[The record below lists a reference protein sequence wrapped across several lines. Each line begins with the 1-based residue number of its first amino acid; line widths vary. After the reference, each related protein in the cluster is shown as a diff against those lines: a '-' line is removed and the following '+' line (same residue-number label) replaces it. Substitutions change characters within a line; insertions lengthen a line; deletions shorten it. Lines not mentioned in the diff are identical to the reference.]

1 MAKRPH
7 IHVRLRAGRDDDIA
21 RWYEAQPN
29 KSEAIREAIRAYIS
43 VQERNGNGGGLRE
56 MVESV
61 VREVV
66 ADQLRRLP
74 DATAS
79 VVRDVL
85 NEWGTGEAG
94 ACEAGGET
102 LRLAQD
108 EDAELAARLDEQ
120 LDVFFGGK

>member
-1 MAKRPH
+1 MGKRPY
-7 IHVRLRAGRDDDIA
+7 IHVRLRVGRDDDIA
-21 RWYEAQPN
+21 RWYKAQPN
-29 KSEAIREAIRAYIS
+29 KSQAIREAVRAYID
-43 VQERNGNGGGLRE
+43 VQEGNGKRGKMRE

-66 ADQLRRLP
+66 ADELRRLP

-85 NEWGTGEAG
+85 NECGVDRGE
-94 ACEAGGET
+94 ACEAGG
-102 LRLAQD
+102 